1 MKKILLAIVVMANI
15 FMACKKEDNDSNNN
29 NNTVACDSTF
39 TPIIFAHGLLAS
51 GDTYANQVMRFTS
64 NNYCANLLY
73 AFDWNTLAQGADNAA
88 LLDAY
93 VDEVLQKT
101 GASQVNLVGHSAG
114 GGLGYSYLSDAT
126 RAAKVKH
133 YVHIGSGA
141 QSGPAGPNGEVPTLN
156 IWSPDDLVVQSAD
169 IPGATNVSVAG
180 KDHYEIATCA
190 EAFEAMYKFFNENNA
205 PNTTSI
211 LSKTN
216 VEICG
221 RVVTLGEN
229 APKPNTTIKV
239 FEINKTTGERL
250 SATPDFTFG
259 VNAQGY
265 WNAIKVKPNTPYEFE
280 VNSNETGDRIVH
292 YYREGFTHSNPLVY
306 LRLLPPAGSF
316 AGNLLSSLPKDDNQS
331 VVVVFTANQAAISGR
346 DELVV
351 NGNTLSIPDF
361 AAADK
366 TTIAMFL
373 YDNGNS
379 TTDLTSA
386 NVLFSSFP
394 FLEAV
399 DVFFPTTTPQT
410 ITCTFNGRNLPVR
423 NWKSDSEGVTI
434 AIFD

>member
-1 MKKILLAIVVMANI
+1 MKKILLLLLVIAATIS
-15 FMACKKEDNDSNNN
+15 ACKKNDDDEDNSV
-29 NNTVACDSTF
+29 TCDSTY
-39 TPIIFAHGLLAS
+39 TPIVFAHGLLAS

-64 NNYCANLLY
+64 NNYCGSLLF
-73 AFDWNTLAQGADNAA
+73 AFDWNTLAQGTDNNV

-93 VDEVLQKT
+93 IDGVLQKT

-114 GGLGYSYLSDAT
+114 GGLGYGYLSDAA

-133 YVHIGSGA
+133 YVHVGSGV
-141 QSGPAGPNGEVPTLN
+141 QSGSAGPNGEVPTLN
-156 IWSPDDLVVQSAD
+156 IWSPDDLVVQGGD
-169 IPGATNVSVAG
+169 ITGATNVSIAG

-190 EAFEAMYKFFNENNA
+190 EAFDAMYKFFNENNA
-205 PNTTSI
+205 PSTTQI
-211 LSKTN
+211 LNQSD

-229 APKPNTTIKV
+229 APKPNTTVKV
-239 FEINKTTGERL
+239 FEVNPATGERL
-250 SATPDFTFG
+250 SATANFSFG
-259 VNAQGY
+259 VNAEGY
-265 WNAIKVKPNTPYEFE
+265 WNAIKIKAGIPYEFE

-306 LRLLPPAGSF
+306 LRLLPPSGSF
-316 AGNLLSSLPKDDNQS
+316 AGNLLSSLPKNDAQS
-331 VVVVFTANQAAISGR
+331 VVVVFTANQAVISGR
-346 DELVV
+346 DELKVADNV
-351 NGNTLSIPDF
+351 LSIPDF

-379 TTDLTSA
+379 NTDMTSA

-399 DVFFPTTTPQT
+399 DIFFPTVTPQP
-410 ITCTFNGRNLPVR
+410 IQCRFNGRNLFVR

>member
-1 MKKILLAIVVMANI
+1 MKKILIVVVAITTI
-15 FMACKKEDNDSNNN
+15 FVACKKKDKDDNNV
-29 NNTVACDSTF
+29 TCDSTF

-64 NNYCANLLY
+64 NNYCGSLLY

-88 LLDAY
+88 LLDAF

-114 GGLGYSYLSDAT
+114 GGLGYNYLSNAT

-141 QSGPAGPNGEVPTLN
+141 QTGPAGSNGEVPTLN

-205 PNTTSI
+205 PSTTSI
-211 LSKTN
+211 LTQTN
-216 VEICG
+216 IEISG
-221 RVVTLGEN
+221 KVVTLGEN
-229 APKPNTTIKV
+229 APKPNSTIKI
-239 FEINKTTGERL
+239 FEVSPTTGERL
-250 SATPDFTFG
+250 SATPTFSVG
-259 VNAQGY
+259 VNDKGY
-265 WNAIKVKPNTPYEFE
+265 WDPIKIKANTPYEFE
-280 VNSNETGDRIVH
+280 VNSNEAGERIVH
-292 YYREGFTHSNPLVY
+292 YYREGFKHSNPLVY

-331 VVVVFTANQAAISGR
+331 VVVVFTANQAVISGR
-346 DELVV
+346 DELIVD
-351 NGNTLSIPDF
+351 GNTLSVPQF

-373 YDNGNS
+373 YDNGNE
-379 TTDLTSA
+379 TTDMTSA

-394 FLEAV
+394 FLEAI
-399 DVFFPTTTPQT
+399 DIFFPTSTPKT
-410 ITCTFNGRNLPVR
+410 IPCKFNGRNLFVR